1 MADRKGESVS
11 RIGIPASK
19 QQDEFDPAP
28 ILVTPRMSEGVKKK
42 NELDEEDEDSLEE
55 NIQEEIADPFKP
67 AIAKMEASQSP
78 AVRNAIAATP
88 CFARVWYSSED
99 QDYCSEMECGLR
111 RLCEATYHEAVESV
125 DAEVEV
131 QEELEGIE
139 TSEVDSLLKIIEGK
153 GKISAVEKLLKAA
166 INGEENVEQEDDF
179 TKVKLQGRKLQK
191 GSKPRKTRL
200 STPYVSKGRHSD
212 KLATMLAMRLAPIE
226 LPENWMYY
234 TVRSLDFRKIAQRR
248 FVSKH
253 GGGMLC
259 SKRSSY
265 HIYIYDGLHV
275 LRLWVN
281 AANVVIVDLNP
292 HLAAECER
300 VGLKTLV
307 TPPKNPRHSF
317 NFFPKRTKV
326 KTFQQMELVIQSVK
340 ATLDQMVVQ

>member
-1 MADRKGESVS
+1 MANRKGETVS
-11 RIGIPASK
+11 RIGMPASK

-28 ILVTPRMSEGVKKK
+28 ILVTPRSEGAKRK
-42 NELDEEDEDSLEE
+42 NELDDDDLTED
-55 NIQEEIADPFKP
+55 IQEEMSVVDPFKP

-88 CFARVWYSSED
+88 CFARVWYSNED

-125 DAEVEV
+125 DAEVEA

-139 TSEVDSLLKIIEGK
+139 TSEVDGLFKIIEGK
-153 GKISAVEKLLKAA
+153 GEVSAVERLLRAA
-166 INGEENVEQEDDF
+166 INGEDNVEQEDDF

-191 GSKPRKTRL
+191 GSKSRKTRL

-212 KLATMLAMRLAPIE
+212 KLATMLAMRLAPVE

-234 TVRSLDFRKIAQRR
+234 TVRSFDFRKIAQRR

-259 SKRSSY
+259 SKRPSY
-265 HIYIYDGLHV
+265 HIYIYDGMHV

-281 AANVVIVDLNP
+281 ASNVAIMDLNP
-292 HLAAECER
+292 HLATECER
-300 VGLKTLV
+300 VGLKTTV

-317 NFFPKRTKV
+317 NFFPKRTKI
-326 KTFQQMELVIQSVK
+326 KTFEQMELAIQSVK
-340 ATLDQMVVQ
+340 ATLDQMAVR